1 MNIKY
6 IVAALKTVE
15 TSKELAK
22 FWNEFGIYD
31 DDEIKVNALML
42 AMGNIKHSDLSGSWY
57 QRRMTLE
64 KMFANKH

>member
-31 DDEIKVNALML
+31 NDEIKVNALML
-42 AMGNIKHSDLSGSWY
+42 AMGNIKHSDLSGSFY
-57 QRRMTLE
+57 QRRMVLE
-64 KMFANKH
+64 RMFFNK